1 MRSTGQ
7 RAMNFIQTKDDL
19 IRKLEK
25 DHDRA
30 EDALFSLLP
39 REKRSALEV
48 RFHDL
53 PPINQKLGEA
63 EDSVCVALFGAWK
76 RNALA
81 KVLATATILPP
92 NATAGRIAFFRASFR
107 QESRFA
113 LGPS

>member
-53 PPINQKLGEA
+53 PPINQKLGEP

-81 KVLATATILPP
+81 KVLAIATILPP
-92 NATAGRIAFFRASFR
+92 ER
-107 QESRFA
+107 
-113 LGPS
+113 L

>member
-1 MRSTGQ
+1 VLSLASAARHAERAELRRQ
-7 RAMNFIQTKDDL
+7 YEEHWARAMNFIQTKDDL

-53 PPINQKLGEA
+53 PPINQKLGEP

-81 KVLATATILPP
+81 KVLATATILLPE
-92 NATAGRIAFFRASFR
+92 R
-107 QESRFA
+107 
-113 LGPS
+113 L